1 MKIHFMKTI
10 VNPRSNPTTTAIR
23 FTLAMLSAGMVLAGL
38 TGCGQNANSNAPAAD
53 PGSALDQAP
62 ATEPAA
68 AAPAAPSAANGQ
80 QLFATT
86 CAGCH
91 GSQGEGVPHLG
102 KDIQSSQF
110 IAGLSDAKLAAF
122 IIEGRSA
129 TDPLNTTHVA
139 MPPKGGNP
147 ALSAEN
153 IADLVA
159 YIRQLQQQHQMAA
172 K

>member
-1 MKIHFMKTI
+1 MKKQANI
-10 VNPRSNPTTTAIR
+10 RSNQTTAPLR
-23 FTLAMLSAGMVLAGL
+23 FALLAGAGIALATL
-38 TGCGQNANSNAPAAD
+38 TGCGQSSNANTPASD
-53 PGSALDQAP
+53 LGSTLDQAP
-62 ATEPAA
+62 ATEQASAA
-68 AAPAAPSAANGQ
+68 PAAPAAPSAANGQ

-86 CAGCH
+86 CGGCH
-91 GSQGEGVPHLG
+91 GLQGQGVPHLG
-102 KDIQSSQF
+102 KDLQDSQF
-110 IAGLSDAKLAAF
+110 VAGLDDAKLAVF
-122 IIEGRSA
+122 ITEGRSA

-159 YIRQLQQQHQMAA
+159 YIRQLQKEHQVAA